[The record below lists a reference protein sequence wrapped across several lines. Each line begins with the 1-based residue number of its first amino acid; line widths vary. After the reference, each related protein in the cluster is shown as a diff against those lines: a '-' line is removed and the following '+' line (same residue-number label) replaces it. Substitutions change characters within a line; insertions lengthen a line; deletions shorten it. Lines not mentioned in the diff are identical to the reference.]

1 MKDDATDPPR
11 KDRKRIASEGSD
23 SGLVIGD
30 AWTEI
35 IEQRIRTI
43 TSFVELN
50 DVFALSLAFKP
61 HMKEIL
67 RSRKFENVF
76 YDYDKDFLLAWKE
89 SGNILQK
96 YPFHLGV
103 DEISENF
110 SNVRDI
116 DNQPIEMIDAINKK
130 FKWSAKKADGTF
142 ISWGENAV
150 TPSRM
155 GRRSQLHTIPATAKM
170 GRKSILGIETDDDPL
185 HEPQK
190 DFEGNNT
197 DLQSDVKTD
206 LLSLDFS
213 EGLENPQITKNTRAS
228 PEIKPRLGRKSF
240 CVERPDADDQLVE
253 RSVEPL
259 SPDYSEKLHPDNVT
273 TLMH

>member
-155 GRRSQLHTIPATAKM
+155 GRRSQ
-170 GRKSILGIETDDDPL
+170 
-185 HEPQK
+185 
-190 DFEGNNT
+190 F
-197 DLQSDVKTD
+197 
-206 LLSLDFS
+206 
-213 EGLENPQITKNTRAS
+213 
-228 PEIKPRLGRKSF
+228 
-240 CVERPDADDQLVE
+240 VERPDADDQLVE